1 MKVILFGAPGSGKGT
16 QAVMLSEYLGVKK
29 ISLGDILREEVK
41 KDSELGKEVKN
52 YMESGALVPDE
63 VVAKVIEENIK
74 LEGFVLDGY
83 PRNLSQV
90 QKLDEILK
98 KSNNDIDI
106 FIYLDVNEQTIID
119 RLSKRRI
126 CKACG
131 VNYHLVNMA
140 PKQNGICD
148 KCRGELIQRKDDN
161 PEVIKKRWEVFSS
174 ESQKILNFYRNRE
187 KLIIVEGR
195 GDRFQIFE
203 GIKKALK

>member
-1 MKVILFGAPGSGKGT
+1 MKIVLFGAPGSGKGT
-16 QAVMLSEYLGVKK
+16 QAVMLSEHLGVKK

-41 KDSELGKEVKN
+41 KDSQIGKEVKN

-63 VVAKVIEENIK
+63 VVASVIEESIK

-83 PRNLSQV
+83 PRNLGQAE
-90 QKLDEILK
+90 KLEEILK
-98 KSNNDIDI
+98 KGNNDIDL
-106 FIYLDVNEQTIID
+106 FIYLDVDEQIISD

-131 VNYHLVNMA
+131 TNYHLVNMA
-140 PKQNGICD
+140 PKQDGVCD
-148 KCRGELIQRKDDN
+148 KCSGELIQRKDDN

-174 ESQKILNFYRNRE
+174 ESQKILDFYRNRE
-187 KLIIVEGR
+187 KLIAVEGR

-203 GIKKALK
+203 RIKEALG